1 MNVIDD
7 RLGPM
12 WNADEED
19 GAARE
24 AGTTLKTTS
33 DDTTTNTTTAAAAAD
48 GGDDDDDDDEGC
60 SGCWT
65 TAECTASSSYCDCNT
80 NRKLPVKLATSTS
93 CSSVTR
99 GQSLR
104 LQK

>member
-7 RLGPM
+7 RLGPV

-48 GGDDDDDDDEGC
+48 GGDDDDDDEGC

-65 TAECTASSSYCDCNT
+65 TAECTASSSYCDYNT

-99 GQSLR
+99 GHSLR